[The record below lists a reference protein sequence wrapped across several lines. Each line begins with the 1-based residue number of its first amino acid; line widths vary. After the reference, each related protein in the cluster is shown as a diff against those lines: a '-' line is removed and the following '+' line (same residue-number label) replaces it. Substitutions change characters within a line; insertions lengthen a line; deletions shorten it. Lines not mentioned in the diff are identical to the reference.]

1 MTKVTAST
9 FSNRKTRNLIILSLN
24 QNQNL
29 KGFFEKEQNT
39 QQQKPTYACI
49 LQKRSKKTL
58 NKISAKQSFKEHYF
72 LKTDFIRK
80 TQNDR

>member
-1 MTKVTAST
+1 MTKVTANT

-24 QNQNL
+24 KNKNQNV

-58 NKISAKQSFKEHYF
+58 NKISAKRSFKEDHF
-72 LKTDFIRK
+72 LK
-80 TQNDR
+80 DRLYQKNSK

>member
-9 FSNRKTRNLIILSLN
+9 FSNRKTRNLIILSLNQN

-58 NKISAKQSFKEHYF
+58 TKFQ
-72 LKTDFIRK
+72 
-80 TQNDR
+80 QNDLSKSIIS